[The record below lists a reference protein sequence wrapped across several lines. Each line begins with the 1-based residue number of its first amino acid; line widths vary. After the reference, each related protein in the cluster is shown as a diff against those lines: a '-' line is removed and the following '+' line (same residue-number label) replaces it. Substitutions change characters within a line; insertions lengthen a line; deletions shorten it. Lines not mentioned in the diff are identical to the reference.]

1 MEDNFIIMVICLLFS
16 GLYFFLFQKFA
27 MLKMMLMEM
36 RGRDDDFEGAKSTI
50 DSTEE
55 ETLSDE

>member
-1 MEDNFIIMVICLLFS
+1 
-16 GLYFFLFQKFA
+16 
-27 MLKMMLMEM
+27 MLMEM